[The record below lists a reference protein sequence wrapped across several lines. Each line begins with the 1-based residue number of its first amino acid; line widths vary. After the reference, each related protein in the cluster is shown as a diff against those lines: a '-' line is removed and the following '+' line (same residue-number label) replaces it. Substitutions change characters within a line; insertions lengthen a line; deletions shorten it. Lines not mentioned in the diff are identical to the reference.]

1 MINLGYLELFLA
13 ILRRNLWTLFFLTL
27 LGGLALLCALLF
39 FRWQG
44 LIADEKLY
52 QKARVE
58 LVAQSVDSVL
68 RTQELVLDVIGRELL
83 NKDNMLSGSRQIP
96 FLDSILAANPLLV
109 GFGLA
114 RPDGTLVR
122 VSTNL
127 DLSTLP
133 NLRDDP
139 ETRESFLQALSSK
152 VMVVGRTYFVDAMG
166 AWVIPIRKAIRSE
179 TGEVL
184 AVMTAGMRLDGAGS
198 VLSKTLHDSAADRV
212 LLFREADGFVQFMSA
227 EGVGPQQYSKIR
239 VPVDEREKNRTAFE
253 KDLGLSVEEVMRRND
268 SVVVRT
274 LRPGGDY
281 LTAAIFNERYQL
293 WTISETSFVP
303 LHREF
308 SESLMQYLLVFLV
321 VGVVFYRG
329 FRIIDSAEKKRRQEL
344 SYLSKHDDL
353 TGLLNRSGLLDCIAD
368 LLPDKKPFCLVV
380 VNIDNFKGINDRFGL
395 ETGDEALLEFSR
407 RLAELVESRD
417 DLARL
422 SGDEFAIVTS
432 NSSLREVERT
442 CLSLANDLARA
453 FEVGRLTLQVT
464 ASMGVA
470 SFPEH
475 GDSLSKVIRSA
486 HLALYEAKQSRNDV
500 CVYRTEMEM
509 AYLRRLSVEQRL
521 RYGLASGALY
531 MAYQPQVDETK
542 KTVGLEALVRWSDE
556 ELGFVSPA
564 EFVEVAEKSGLM
576 LPLGRFVVETS
587 IREYSLLRGSI
598 GRSMD
603 LAINISVIQ
612 FRQPDF
618 VETVLGALHVH
629 DVPPTELVL
638 EITETLFMSDF
649 EKVLRTIER
658 LREHGIRISMD
669 DFGTGYSSLSL
680 LRKLPIDELKIDK
693 SFVDTILEDEKA
705 ANMVRSIIAIAR
717 SHNMELV
724 AEGVEEEAQARVLIE
739 MGCRRFQGYF
749 FSRPQAVDSLIGN
762 RVLIQSDSDSMCDH
776 SSH

>member
-1 MINLGYLELFLA
+1 LA
-13 ILRRNLWTLFFLTL
+13 ILKRNLWTLFALTL
-27 LGGLALLCALLF
+27 LGGLVLLSAVLF
-39 FRWQG
+39 YRWQD
-44 LIADEKLY
+44 LISDEKLY
-52 QKARVE
+52 QAARAE
-58 LVAQSVDSVL
+58 LVAQSVDSIL

-83 NKDNMLSGSRQIP
+83 NQDNMLSGSRQIP
-96 FLDSILAANPLLV
+96 FLDSILEANPVLV

-114 RPDGTLVR
+114 RPDGKLVR

-127 DLSTLP
+127 DLSSLP

-139 ETRESFLQALSSK
+139 QTRESFLQALSSES
-152 VMVVGRTYFVDAMG
+152 MVIGRTYFVDALG
-166 AWVIPIRKAIRSE
+166 AWVIPIRKALRSE
-179 TGEVL
+179 TGEVV
-184 AVMTAGMRLDGAGS
+184 AVMTAGMRLDGSNS
-198 VLSKTLHDSAADRV
+198 VFGKTLHDGEFDTV
-212 LLFREADGFVQFMSA
+212 MLFRESDGYVQFMSA
-227 EGVGPQQYSKIR
+227 EGIGPQQYSQIR
-239 VPVDEREKNRTAFE
+239 VPLNERERNWAAFE
-253 KDLGLSVEEVMRRND
+253 KDLGPSVEDVMQRSE

-274 LRPGGDY
+274 RRRGEDY
-281 LTAAIFNERYQL
+281 LTAAVSNSRYEL
-293 WTISETSFVP
+293 WGISETRLTP
-303 LHREF
+303 LYREF
-308 SESLMQYLLVFLV
+308 LESLMVYLLIFLV
-321 VGVVFYRG
+321 VGTIFYKG
-329 FRIIDSAEKKRRQEL
+329 FRIIDRAEKKRREEL
-344 SYLSKHDDL
+344 SYLSKHDEL
-353 TGLLNRSGLLDCIAD
+353 TGLLNRNGLLDRLAD
-368 LLPDKKPFCLVV
+368 LLPNKQPFCLVV

-395 ETGDEALLEFSR
+395 ETGDETLLEFSR

-422 SGDEFAIVTS
+422 SGDEFAIVRPK
-432 NSSLREVERT
+432 SSLHQVEKA
-442 CLSLANDLARA
+442 CVSLASDLSRE
-453 FEVGRLTLQVT
+453 FKVGRLTLQVT

-521 RYGLASGALY
+521 RYGLASGSLY
-531 MAYQPQVDETK
+531 MVYQPQVDESN
-542 KTVGLEALVRWSDE
+542 KTVGLEALVRWKDE

-587 IREYSLLRGSI
+587 IREYSFLRGDVR
-598 GRSMD
+598 RSMD

-618 VETVLGALHVH
+618 VDTVLAALHMH

-693 SFVDTILEDEKA
+693 SFVDTILESEKA

-724 AEGVEEEAQARVLIE
+724 AEGVEEEAQARALVD

-749 FSRPQAVDSLIGN
+749 FSRPQALDGL
-762 RVLIQSDSDSMCDH
+762 RADPVLS
-776 SSH
+776 